1 VTGDRVAADSGR
13 NVLLDTSWRPD
24 AAELSA
30 RLRRWVAARM
40 SPSARVERARFP
52 AEGGSSFNLLFDL
65 VDVDADGGA
74 VTPYVAKLGSPAP
87 RYQTFPDEDL
97 GRQVAFM
104 EVVRAATG
112 LPVPAVL
119 RYERDRSW
127 LGAPFFITPRHVGR
141 AWPSDP
147 PYNFSGW
154 VLESPP
160 ADRAAM
166 RRAFVSV
173 LAEIHSVTA
182 DRYDLSGLA
191 RPGPHESA
199 LDGQLRSVRSLYDW
213 ARAGRGYPVVEQALR
228 WLAQHRP
235 SRTDPACVTW
245 GDARPGNLLFAGGDV
260 TAVLDWEGAT
270 LGHAELDV
278 AFVCVMHRY
287 YQARAEA
294 QGRPGLPELF
304 RPAELAAEYAAVSGR
319 TLTDLRWYQAAGAAR
334 AAAIQVRFVER
345 ARAAGSG
352 PFADGDQALG
362 MAPILRE
369 LIEA

>member
-1 VTGDRVAADSGR
+1 VTGDPGR

-24 AAELSA
+24 AAALGA
-30 RLRRWVAARM
+30 RLGRWVAARM
-40 SPSARVERARFP
+40 SPSAAIAGARFP

-65 VDVDADGGA
+65 VDAGT
-74 VTPYVAKLGSPAP
+74 VTPYVAKLGSPGP

-97 GRQVAFM
+97 GRQAAFM
-104 EVVRAATG
+104 EVVRSATG

-119 RYERDRSW
+119 WHERDPTW
-127 LGAPFFITPRHVGR
+127 LGAPFLITPRVEGR

-160 ADRAAM
+160 AARREM

-173 LAEIHSVTA
+173 LAEIHSVTT
-182 DRYDLSGLA
+182 DRYDLSGLI
-191 RPGPHESA
+191 RPGLPASA
-199 LDGQLRSVRSLYDW
+199 LESQVGSVRSLYEW
-213 ARAGRGYPVVEQALR
+213 ARNGRGYPVVEEALR
-228 WLAQHRP
+228 WLADHLPARA
-235 SRTDPACVTW
+235 DAACVTW
-245 GDARPGNLLFAGGDV
+245 GDARPGNLLFSGYNV

-270 LGHAELDV
+270 LGHPELDV

-287 YQARAEA
+287 YQTRAEA
-294 QGRPGLPELF
+294 QGVPGLPDLF
-304 RPAELAAEYAAVSGR
+304 RPDEMAAEYAAVSGR
-319 TLTDLRWYQAAGAAR
+319 TLTDLRWYQVAGAAR

-345 ARAAGSG
+345 ARAAGNR
-352 PFADGDQALG
+352 PFAVGDRALG

-369 LIEA
+369 LIDQ

>member
-1 VTGDRVAADSGR
+1 MTADSGR

-24 AAELSA
+24 AADLSA
-30 RLRRWVAARM
+30 KLGRWVAARV
-40 SPSARVERARFP
+40 SPSARVARARFP

-65 VDVDADGGA
+65 VDDAADA

-104 EVVRAATG
+104 ALVRSATG

-119 RYERDRSW
+119 RYERDRGW
-127 LGAPFFITPRHVGR
+127 LGAPFFITARHEGR

-154 VLESPP
+154 VLESTP
-160 ADRAAM
+160 AERAAM

-173 LAEIHSVTA
+173 LAEIHSVTE
-182 DRYDLSGLA
+182 DRCDLSGLT
-191 RPGPHESA
+191 RPGPHASA
-199 LDGQLRSVRSLYDW
+199 LEGQVGSVRSLYDW
-213 ARAGRGYPVVEQALR
+213 ARAGRDYPVVAQALR
-228 WLAQHRP
+228 WLADHRP
-235 SRTDPACVTW
+235 SRTDPPCVTW
-245 GDARPGNLLFAGGDV
+245 GDARPGNLLFARGKV

-270 LGHAELDV
+270 LGYPEQDV

-287 YQARAEA
+287 YQARAQA
-294 QGRPGLPELF
+294 QGVPGLPELF
-304 RPAELAAEYAAVSGR
+304 RPAELAAEYAEVSGR
-319 TLTDLRWYQAAGAAR
+319 TLADLHWYQAAGAAR

-345 ARAAGSG
+345 ARAAGNG

>member
-1 VTGDRVAADSGR
+1 MTGDSGR
-13 NVLLDTSWRPD
+13 NILLDPSWRPD
-24 AAELSA
+24 AAELGA
-30 RLRRWVAARM
+30 RLGRWVAARM
-40 SPSARVERARFP
+40 SPSARIVRAWFP

-65 VDVDADGGA
+65 TDGGT

-97 GRQVAFM
+97 GRQAAFM
-104 EVVRAATG
+104 EVVRSATG

-119 RYERDRSW
+119 QHERDRTW
-127 LGAPFFITPRHVGR
+127 LGAPFFITPRYDGR

-160 ADRAAM
+160 AARRRM
-166 RRAFVSV
+166 RREFVSG

-182 DRYDLSGLA
+182 DRYDLSGLT
-191 RPGPHESA
+191 RSDLGGSA
-199 LDGQLRSVRSLYDW
+199 LERQVRYIRLLYEW
-213 ARAGRGYPVVEQALR
+213 AREGRGYPVVEQSLR
-228 WLAQHRP
+228 WLADHMPHRADAP
-235 SRTDPACVTW
+235 CVTW
-245 GDARPGNLLFAGGDV
+245 GDARPGNLLFSADNV
-260 TAVLDWEGAT
+260 TAVLDWEGAS
-270 LGHAELDV
+270 LGYPELDV

-287 YQARAEA
+287 YQTRAEA
-294 QGRPGLPELF
+294 HGVPGLPDLF
-304 RPAELAAEYAAVSGR
+304 RPAEMAAEYAMVSGR
-319 TLTDLRWYQAAGAAR
+319 TLADLRWYQVVGAAR

-345 ARAAGSG
+345 ARAAGNSR
-352 PFADGDQALG
+352 FAEGDQALG

>member
-1 VTGDRVAADSGR
+1 VTGDSGR

-24 AAELSA
+24 AAELAA
-30 RLRRWVAARM
+30 RLRRWVEVCM
-40 SPSARVERARFP
+40 SPSARIECARFP

-65 VDVDADGGA
+65 VDGGT

-104 EVVRAATG
+104 EVVRSATG

-119 RYERDRSW
+119 RHERDPAW
-127 LGAPFFITPRHVGR
+127 LGAPFLITPRLEGR

-160 ADRAAM
+160 AARAAM

-182 DRYDLSGLA
+182 DRYDLSRLTSPGLGGS
-191 RPGPHESA
+191 PLEYQVG
-199 LDGQLRSVRSLYDW
+199 SVRSLYEW
-213 ARAGRGYPVVEQALR
+213 ARAGRRYPVVAEALR
-228 WLAQHRP
+228 WLADHRP
-235 SRTDPACVTW
+235 SRSDPACVTW
-245 GDARPGNLLFAGGDV
+245 GDARPGNRLFSGGNV
-260 TAVLDWEGAT
+260 TAVLDWEGAI
-270 LGHAELDV
+270 LGHPELDV

-294 QGRPGLPELF
+294 QGVPGLPDLF
-304 RPAELAAEYAAVSGR
+304 QPAELAAEYAEVSGR

-345 ARAAGSG
+345 ARAAGNW
-352 PFADGDQALG
+352 PFAADDRALG

>member
-1 VTGDRVAADSGR
+1 MTAASGR

-24 AAELSA
+24 AAELSG
-30 RLRRWVAARM
+30 RLRRWVAARL
-40 SPSARVERARFP
+40 SPSARIERARFP

-65 VDVDADGGA
+65 VDAGGGT

-104 EVVRAATG
+104 QVVRSATG
-112 LPVPAVL
+112 LPVPVVL
-119 RYERDRSW
+119 RYEPDRSW
-127 LGAPFFITPRHVGR
+127 LGAPFIITPRHEGR

-147 PYNFSGW
+147 PYMFSGW
-154 VLESPP
+154 VLESTP
-160 ADRAAM
+160 AQRAAM

-173 LAEIHSVTA
+173 LAQIHAVTA
-182 DRYDLSGLA
+182 DRYDLSALA
-191 RPGPHESA
+191 RPGPRESA

-213 ARAGRGYPVVEQALR
+213 GRAGRGYPIVEQALR
-228 WLAQHRP
+228 WLADHRP
-235 SRTDPACVTW
+235 SRPDSACVTW
-245 GDARPGNLLFAGGDV
+245 GDARPGNLLFADGTV

-294 QGRPGLPELF
+294 QGVPGLPELF
-304 RPAELAAEYAAVSGR
+304 RPAELAAEYAEVSGR
-319 TLTDLRWYQAAGAAR
+319 TLTDLRWYQAAGATR

-345 ARAAGSG
+345 ARAAGNV
-352 PFADGDQALG
+352 PLADGDQALG

-369 LIEA
+369 LIDA

>member
-1 VTGDRVAADSGR
+1 MAADSGR

-127 LGAPFFITPRHVGR
+127 LGAPFFITPRPEGR

-147 PYNFSGW
+147 PYIFSGW

-160 ADRAAM
+160 AERAAM

-362 MAPILRE
+362 MTPILRE

>member
-1 VTGDRVAADSGR
+1 VTADSGR

-24 AAELSA
+24 PADLSA
-30 RLRRWVAARM
+30 KLGRWVAARV
-40 SPSARVERARFP
+40 SPSARVARARFP

-65 VDVDADGGA
+65 ADADADAADGGT

-97 GRQVAFM
+97 GRQAAFM
-104 EVVRAATG
+104 AVVRAATG

-119 RYERDRSW
+119 RHERDRSW
-127 LGAPFFITPRHVGR
+127 LGAPFFITPRHEGR

-154 VLESPP
+154 VLESTP
-160 ADRAAM
+160 AQRAAM

-173 LAEIHSVTA
+173 LAQIHAVTE
-182 DRYDLSGLA
+182 DRHDLSGLA
-191 RPGPHESA
+191 RPGPDEPV
-199 LDGQLRSVRSLYDW
+199 LEGQVRSVRSLYEW
-213 ARAGRGYPVVEQALR
+213 ARDGRDYPVVDQALR
-228 WLAQHRP
+228 WLAAKLP
-235 SRTDPACVTW
+235 NRTDPACVTW
-245 GDARPGNLLFAGGDV
+245 GDARPGNLLFADGNV

-270 LGHAELDV
+270 LGHPELDV

-294 QGRPGLPELF
+294 HGVPGLPGLF
-304 RPAELAAEYAAVSGR
+304 RPAELAAEYAALSGR
-319 TLTDLRWYQAAGAAR
+319 TLTDLRWYQVAGAAR

-345 ARAAGSG
+345 ARAAGHG
-352 PFADGDQALG
+352 PSADGDQALG

>member
-1 VTGDRVAADSGR
+1 MAADSGR

-127 LGAPFFITPRHVGR
+127 LGAPFFITPRHEGR
-141 AWPSDP
+141 
-147 PYNFSGW
+147 
-154 VLESPP
+154 
-160 ADRAAM
+160 DRKST
-166 RRAFVSV
+166 RLNS
-173 LAEIHSVTA
+173 S
-182 DRYDLSGLA
+182 
-191 RPGPHESA
+191 HESTS
-199 LDGQLRSVRSLYDW
+199 RM
-213 ARAGRGYPVVEQALR
+213 
-228 WLAQHRP
+228 P
-235 SRTDPACVTW
+235 SSA
-245 GDARPGNLLFAGGDV
+245 
-260 TAVLDWEGAT
+260 
-270 LGHAELDV
+270 
-278 AFVCVMHRY
+278 
-287 YQARAEA
+287 
-294 QGRPGLPELF
+294 
-304 RPAELAAEYAAVSGR
+304 
-319 TLTDLRWYQAAGAAR
+319 
-334 AAAIQVRFVER
+334 
-345 ARAAGSG
+345 
-352 PFADGDQALG
+352 
-362 MAPILRE
+362 
-369 LIEA
+369 